1 MPFGLKNAPETFK
14 RAMGDVLREHIDK
27 ICHVYTD
34 DIIFFDAI
42 LEEHLENLATD
53 LDTLKNANFRIQPDE
68 SEFLKTEVEFFGFYC
83 MQQWS

>member
-1 MPFGLKNAPETFK
+1 
-14 RAMGDVLREHIDK
+14 MGDVLREHIDK

-34 DIIFFDAI
+34 DITIFGAI

-68 SEFLKTEVEFFGFYC
+68 SKFLKTEVEFFGVYC